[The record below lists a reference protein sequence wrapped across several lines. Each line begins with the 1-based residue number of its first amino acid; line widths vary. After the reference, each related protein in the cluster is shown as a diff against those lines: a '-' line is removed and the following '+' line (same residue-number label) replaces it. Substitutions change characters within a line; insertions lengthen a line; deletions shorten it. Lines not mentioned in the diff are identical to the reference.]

1 MAKGKSR
8 KAAKREDG
16 SREEEGEMKE
26 RSKERIG
33 NEGKEYD
40 DGGSKPQPPVARKQ
54 QRSTRNVRG
63 RGREGGG
70 RGRMPVHYVVL
81 PALLFGGVAI
91 VVYFGE
97 MWWAGPGVNKPLPL
111 PRAVSETWRNDS
123 VYLTRLWGTYRSNVY
138 FGIRPRVPRS
148 LLAGIM
154 WYSNDGSGR
163 MEIRH
168 SCQHGDDLRQY
179 GWIRHDGTSYGQ
191 QRIVDHEMM
200 LETEFLTMANTSLGE
215 TWSAR
220 IRGKPLSQ
228 RPILT
233 SLIVYLFNE
242 GKGEMAYRT
251 SGGQRSLEE
260 VYGHTPEFRQFRL
273 YLPRKTVADDAH
285 HSYLAARVASP
296 THLDSFFKSVMVVEE
311 GPRTWPPLP
320 SLPGEITPDDGGPLK
335 PNLVAYQ

>member
-1 MAKGKSR
+1 
-8 KAAKREDG
+8 
-16 SREEEGEMKE
+16 
-26 RSKERIG
+26 
-33 NEGKEYD
+33 
-40 DGGSKPQPPVARKQ
+40 
-54 QRSTRNVRG
+54 
-63 RGREGGG
+63 
-70 RGRMPVHYVVL
+70 
-81 PALLFGGVAI
+81 
-91 VVYFGE
+91 
-97 MWWAGPGVNKPLPL
+97 
-111 PRAVSETWRNDS
+111 
-123 VYLTRLWGTYRSNVY
+123 
-138 FGIRPRVPRS
+138 
-148 LLAGIM
+148 M
-154 WYSNDGSGR
+154 WYSYDGSGK

-168 SCQHGDDLRQY
+168 SCQHGDGLKQY

-260 VYGHTPEFRQFRL
+260 VYGHTPEFRQFRM
-273 YLPRKTVADDAH
+273 YLPRKTVADEAH

-320 SLPGEITPDDGGPLK
+320 SLPGEIAPDDGGPLK